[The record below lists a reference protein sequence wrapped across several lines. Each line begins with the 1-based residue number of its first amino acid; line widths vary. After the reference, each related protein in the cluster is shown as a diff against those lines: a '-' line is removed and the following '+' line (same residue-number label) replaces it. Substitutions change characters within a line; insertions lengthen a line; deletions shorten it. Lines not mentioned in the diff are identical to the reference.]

1 MTLTEM
7 GRRAKDVSRVLNT
20 LGSREK
26 NMGLEEAARALLDS
40 EEEILTGNREDYERA
55 EAGGMSQGLLDRLK
69 LTPARIQAMADG
81 LLQVAA
87 LDDPV
92 GEVLSMKLRPNGL
105 QIGQKRVPLGVIGM
119 IYEARPNVTADAFGL
134 CFKSGNAVILKG
146 GSDAL
151 QSNKAIVQA

>member
-69 LTPARIQAMADG
+69 LTPQ
-81 LLQVAA
+81 
-87 LDDPV
+87 
-92 GEVLSMKLRPNGL
+92 ESRPW
-105 QIGQKRVPLGVIGM
+105 R
-119 IYEARPNVTADAFGL
+119 TAFCRWL
-134 CFKSGNAVILKG
+134 PWMTR
-146 GSDAL
+146 
-151 QSNKAIVQA
+151 